1 MVQLDGSMGMHLGIN
16 GNSVVDGKG
25 TGVLLI
31 GDKLRRA
38 VQGFFDRI
46 NSIFGLSLQDSRLHL

>member
-1 MVQLDGSMGMHLGIN
+1 MATRWLMARAPGGGEL
-16 GNSVVDGKG
+16 
-25 TGVLLI
+25 LLI